1 LPGATERLEFLGFMK
16 SGGRMTAHPSP
27 NPLALLFLRQPIGEI
42 NVVKLNSKSFFANGH
57 KSMI

>member
-1 LPGATERLEFLGFMK
+1 
-16 SGGRMTAHPSP
+16 MTAHPSP

-42 NVVKLNSKSFFANGH
+42 NVVKLNSKSFFANGP